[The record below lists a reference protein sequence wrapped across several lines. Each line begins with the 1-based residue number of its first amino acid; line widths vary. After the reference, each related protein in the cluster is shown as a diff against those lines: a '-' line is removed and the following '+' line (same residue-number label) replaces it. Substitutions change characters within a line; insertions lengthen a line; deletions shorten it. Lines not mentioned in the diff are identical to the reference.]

1 MSFFWFV
8 PVFTITCAA
17 LIFFSI
23 SNQSMLLNAFSQTVS
38 TPFHEESGALDNQI
52 ASEFKF
58 VITKLPQQQVA
69 EFQASQRLPELR
81 YAVLTND
88 SSTGFYK
95 YQPFGSFLGNNSF
108 YIEDSGND
116 SLNLTQFTLSAWFR
130 IGEGIPSNDTR
141 QYLITKG
148 GTGSD
153 FPGENMN
160 YGISFKKKDATIR
173 GGFEDING
181 TNYSVASRNPVNDTQ
196 WHYVTITFNGSDLIM
211 YLDGKQIDIEDT
223 EGAVPDNTETH
234 LLNTETRLLF
244 IGGNVDDKDFFIGDI
259 DEVRLWDRALSAQE
273 VKEVYEGGIFFTE
286 GQVLHLPFSNAS
298 SMLNQKHT
306 LPEVENLTKK
316 R

>member
-1 MSFFWFV
+1 M
-8 PVFTITCAA
+8 
-17 LIFFSI
+17 
-23 SNQSMLLNAFSQTVS
+23 
-38 TPFHEESGALDNQI
+38 DNQI

-58 VITKLPQQQVA
+58 VVTKLPQQQVA

-95 YQPFGSFLGNNSF
+95 YPPFGSFLGNNSF
-108 YIEDSGND
+108 YIEDKGNG

-130 IGEGIPSNDTR
+130 TGEGIPSNDTR
-141 QYLITKG
+141 QFLITKG

-153 FPGENMN
+153 YPGENMN
-160 YGISFKKKDATIR
+160 YGISFRNKDATIR

-223 EGAVPDNTETH
+223 GGSVPDNTETH

-273 VKEVYEGGIFFTE
+273 VKKAYEEGIFPTE
-286 GQVLHLPFSNAS
+286 GQVLHLPFS
-298 SMLNQKHT
+298 
-306 LPEVENLTKK
+306 
-316 R
+316 

>member
-8 PVFTITCAA
+8 SVFTIITCAA
-17 LIFFSI
+17 LVFFSI
-23 SNQSMLLNAFSQTVS
+23 SNQSMLNALSQTES
-38 TPFHEESGALDNQI
+38 TSLN
-52 ASEFKF
+52 K
-58 VITKLPQQQVA
+58 QQQVS
-69 EFQASQRLPELR
+69 ESQTSQRLPESR
-81 YAVLTND
+81 YAVLIND

-95 YQPFGSFLGNNSF
+95 YAPFGSFLGNHSF
-108 YIEDSGND
+108 YIEDNNG
-116 SLNLTQFTLSAWFR
+116 SLNLTKFTLSAWFR
-130 IGEGIPSNDTR
+130 TGEGIPSNYTR

-160 YGISFKKKDATIR
+160 YGINFRNKDATIR

-181 TNYSVASRNPVNDTQ
+181 TNYTVASRNPVNDTQ
-196 WHYVTITFNGSDLIM
+196 WHYVTITYNGSDLIM

-223 EGAVPDNTETH
+223 KGSVPDNTETH

-244 IGGNVDDKDFFIGDI
+244 IGGNVDDKDYFNGDI

-273 VKEVYEGGIFFTE
+273 VKKAYEEGIFPTE

-298 SMLNQKHT
+298 SMLNHT
-306 LPEVENLTKK
+306 LPEVENLTKNDSL
-316 R
+316 

>member
-8 PVFTITCAA
+8 SVFTITCTA
-17 LIFFSI
+17 LVFFSI
-23 SNQSMLLNAFSQTVS
+23 SNQSMLNAFSQTVS
-38 TPFHEESGALDNQI
+38 TPFHEESGASDNQI

-58 VITKLPQQQVA
+58 VVTKLPQQHVA

-95 YQPFGSFLGNNSF
+95 YPPFASFLGNNSF
-108 YIEDSGND
+108 YIEDKGKS

-130 IGEGIPSNDTR
+130 TGEGIPSNDTT

-153 FPGENMN
+153 YPGENMN
-160 YGISFKKKDATIR
+160 YGISFRNKDATIR

-181 TNYSVASRNPVNDTQ
+181 TNYSVASHNPVNDTQ
-196 WHYVTITFNGSDLIM
+196 WHYVAITFNGSDLIM
-211 YLDGKQIDIEDT
+211 YLDSKQIDIEDT
-223 EGAVPDNTETH
+223 EGSVPDTTETH

-273 VKEVYEGGIFFTE
+273 VKKAYEEGIFPTE
-286 GQVLHLPFSNAS
+286 GQVLHLPFS
-298 SMLNQKHT
+298 
-306 LPEVENLTKK
+306 
-316 R
+316 

>member
-1 MSFFWFV
+1 MSFFWYV
-8 PVFTITCAA
+8 SVFTITCAA
-17 LIFFSI
+17 ALVFFSI
-23 SNQSMLLNAFSQTVS
+23 NNQSMLNAFSQTVS
-38 TPFHEESGALDNQI
+38 TPFHEESGAPDNQT

-58 VITKLPQQQVA
+58 VVTKLPQQQVA

-88 SSTGFYK
+88 LSTGFYK
-95 YQPFGSFLGNNSF
+95 YQPFASFLGNSSF
-108 YIEDSGND
+108 YIEDDGND

-130 IGEGIPSNDTR
+130 TGEGIPSNDTR

-153 FPGENMN
+153 YPGENMN
-160 YGISFKKKDATIR
+160 YGISFRNKDATIR

-181 TNYSVASRNPVNDTQ
+181 TNYSVASSNPVNDTQ

-211 YLDGKQIDIEDT
+211 YLDGKQIDIENT
-223 EGAVPDNTETH
+223 EGAVPDNSETH

-244 IGGNVDDKDFFIGDI
+244 IGGNVDDKEYFKGDI

-273 VKEVYEGGIFFTE
+273 VKKAYKEGIFFTE
-286 GQVLHLPFSNAS
+286 GQILHLPFS
-298 SMLNQKHT
+298 
-306 LPEVENLTKK
+306 
-316 R
+316 